1 MLCFHRLT
9 PACDAAIVGRG
20 PCRAVG
26 PRYPRRRDHQ
36 RPRLVAHLCTVDNAT
51 DPWRRASTVS
61 SPTSTSH
68 DEPAGRKGLR
78 TTLPPHNVQSRVAL
92 GASRDAPW
100 AGVTQRSG
108 VKFRNLAPSLDVGRS
123 LCDRSCVP
131 SSKGNGHG
139 RPDEGHSHRLPGD
152 CRRQGPQ
159 DRRTG
164 PGLQRRDGGRVNGPR
179 LQPRGQPRLRR
190 RDDEWCRHRRHQGTV
205 DHAPRL
211 HSHVLHS
218 DRLPAAQPSRTRLR
232 HHLHLG
238 LARFR
243 PSRRLDR
250 WLGNHRG

>member
-1 MLCFHRLT
+1 MSSYTISYVTHVYRNMNTSSTKFTVLGI
-9 PACDAAIVGRG
+9 PAGISQLVIRAEVASATTSHASASWIPSAASATERQT
-20 PCRAVG
+20 
-26 PRYPRRRDHQ
+26 RDHQ

-139 RPDEGHSHRLPGD
+139 RPDEG
-152 CRRQGPQ
+152 
-159 DRRTG
+159 
-164 PGLQRRDGGRVNGPR
+164 
-179 LQPRGQPRLRR
+179 
-190 RDDEWCRHRRHQGTV
+190 
-205 DHAPRL
+205 
-211 HSHVLHS
+211 
-218 DRLPAAQPSRTRLR
+218 RTR
-232 HHLHLG
+232 
-238 LARFR
+238 RF
-243 PSRRLDR
+243 P
-250 WLGNHRG
+250 